1 MYKVFVYG
9 TLRKGGSNE
18 HYLNGASC
26 ISDRCWTYGELHD
39 TGFGYPAIKQ
49 HPSFK
54 VFGEIYEIDDEQLK
68 LVDELEDYEE
78 GGENNL
84 YDRIKTTVYT
94 NEGEEEVFVYLG
106 RNQLFEKSSQIESGD
121 WLRYMQNNK

>member
-1 MYKVFVYG
+1 MHKVFVYG

-18 HYLNGASC
+18 HYLKLSTC
-26 ISDRCWTYGELHD
+26 ISDHCWTYGELHD
-39 TGFGYPAIKQ
+39 TGLGYPAIKE

-54 VFGEIYEIDDEQLK
+54 VFGEIYEIDDDQLK

-94 NEGEEEVFVYLG
+94 NEGETEVFVYLG
-106 RNQLFEKSSQIESGD
+106 RNTLFEKSNWIESGD
-121 WLRYMQNNK
+121 WLTYLQGE